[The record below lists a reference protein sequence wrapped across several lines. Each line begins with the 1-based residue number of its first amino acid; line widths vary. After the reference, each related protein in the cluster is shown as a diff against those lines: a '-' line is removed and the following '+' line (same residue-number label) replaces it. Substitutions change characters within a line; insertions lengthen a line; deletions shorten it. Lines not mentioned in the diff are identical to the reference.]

1 MPHVDGVRDRATPPD
16 ACPTVTIAS
25 AVARLIND
33 KVLYQWHDVAA
44 ILTHLTTGSVPN
56 SPSTSRSACVRRRL
70 CQAAEHRL
78 NRGSPPPTVAS
89 IGPASSPGLGLQC
102 LVPWWPWEK
111 PWPTAG
117 RGDRHA
123 HGTAT
128 DGRGRSI
135 GDHSLNPT
143 ALTAQ
148 VMILS
153 SCMVPVTP
161 MASMMRPWFVVFTHS
176 VTILHVST
184 LP

>member
-1 MPHVDGVRDRATPPD
+1 MSEWRIHHAIDTGPCH
-16 ACPTVTIAS
+16 
-25 AVARLIND
+25 RLVID
-33 KVLYQWHDVAA
+33 EPCYMYGGGYGDCR
-44 ILTHLTTGSVPN
+44 
-56 SPSTSRSACVRRRL
+56 PSVRRRGTIVHTIHVHDGAVRAVRACRGL
-70 CQAAEHRL
+70 CQDPPS
-78 NRGSPPPTVAS
+78 GSPPPTVAS

-161 MASMMRPWFVVFTHS
+161 MASMMRP
-176 VTILHVST
+176 
-184 LP
+184 